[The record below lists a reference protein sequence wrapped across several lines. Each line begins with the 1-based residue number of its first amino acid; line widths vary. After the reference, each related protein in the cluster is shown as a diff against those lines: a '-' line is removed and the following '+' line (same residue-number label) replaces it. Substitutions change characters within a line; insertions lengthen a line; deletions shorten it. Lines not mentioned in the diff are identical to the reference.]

1 MKKRCTYIL
10 TRIVLQTVMSEIL
23 SVHTLFGKCW
33 SAWTGGKLWAL
44 NHLKAYESYPISF
57 FCCFATG
64 WLYYQCFLVC
74 EESFGVNGE
83 CCLVSQWKVEVTLVV
98 EEAAAASGSAPV
110 AVLSLQGSPLPCTHR
125 RNSVTKRTQIHT
137 HSRHSPSPFLK
148 RIPVLSVTSRFS
160 LKMFSRLNR
169 NVRSSF
175 QSIHGWSSPLEIFTH
190 RVTIFHTTIWTWHLK
205 ISILETI
212 ALTGRI
218 RYIMYNSL
226 HLLR

>member
-1 MKKRCTYIL
+1 MPNLCTDRQTPKSRQLFYWLGAETSINTCNEDPVDAFYKMQHNNIMTQWKLEKKMCIHPHSYCPPNCDVRN
-10 TRIVLQTVMSEIL
+10 

-33 SAWTGGKLWAL
+33 SAWTGGRLWAPH
-44 NHLKAYESYPISF
+44 HLKVSHII

-64 WLYYQCFLVC
+64 RLYYQCFLVC

-83 CCLVSQWKVEVTLVV
+83 CCLVSQWKVEVALVV

-110 AVLSLQGSPLPCTHR
+110 AVLSLQGSPLPYTHR

-148 RIPVLSVTSRFS
+148 HIPVLSATSRFS

-175 QSIHGWSSPLEIFTH
+175 QSIYGWSLEF
-190 RVTIFHTTIWTWHLK
+190 
-205 ISILETI
+205 
-212 ALTGRI
+212 
-218 RYIMYNSL
+218 
-226 HLLR
+226 